1 MIYVFSKNK
10 ILSYILASCF
20 VLMLFAFHDNIIPNN
35 DIELLKVSSN
45 VTENNVINNI
55 TNFNLTMNNN

>member
-10 ILSYILASCF
+10 ILSYVLASCF

-55 TNFNLTMNNN
+55 TNFNFNMNNN